1 MSKTVVAPLD
11 DPSYTSARDLIVPTK
26 KDSKVYTAAD
36 MRASFMRGAG
46 WSRQHV
52 YNPIEM
58 RPVKDA
64 EEALAN
70 WPD

>member
-26 KDSKVYTAAD
+26 KDSKVYTVAD
-36 MRASFMRGAG
+36 MRGAFMQGAAFA
-46 WSRQHV
+46 RRHV
-52 YNPIEM
+52 YNPVEM